1 MKLSCITLVIKAQV
15 EKLLSGLSKTLL
27 RKTLFGIDILVVL
40 RALNNTSY
48 TSKLMH
54 YMHLR

>member
-40 RALNNTSY
+40 TALNNTSY